1 MATASQQSRGN
12 GLSSSLISDFR
23 SIVSTLEQEKAGRD
37 GSPSDGEAS
46 AAARSTP
53 GEQRSLGDVRSRIA
67 ALGDMGDVLA
77 ARPVSAR
84 VEPVA
89 APSAETAQAARRRS
103 FGSTAR
109 QPGESEARRKRN
121 ASKDVITWQRLGVLA
136 VFMAVVGGGAIL
148 LQSLAAREEAK
159 VAPEVIGNAAV
170 ASVAPSAQSEAQAAV
185 ALKPVELSGAAIEAS
200 VPSSAPPAVLA
211 HGSASDSLPPIVLNA
226 RGRASAAPDVPPLA
240 SGVTAFAAPDP
251 VAAAAGAI
259 PDAVEGAPE
268 AVAAVAADAGADA
281 AAPTRVAAL
290 PKQAPLPPARAPQRE
305 VAAATPAA
313 STAEASSSAPSA
325 PAAPAVAEPLPAG
338 FGGDPVGTAVMRSP
352 VTMRAAPKK
361 GAAAIGNLPRG
372 KQVQLVTCQ
381 QWCEI
386 IVDGKRAFVYKSF
399 VDTGAVA
406 ASAGAAAEEAGDA
419 AEAEAAA
426 PE

>member
-46 AAARSTP
+46 AAARFTP

-84 VEPVA
+84 VEPVV
-89 APSAETAQAARRRS
+89 APAAETAQAARRRS

-251 VAAAAGAI
+251 VVAAAGAI
-259 PDAVEGAPE
+259 PDAAEGAPE
-268 AVAAVAADAGADA
+268 AVAAVAADA

-325 PAAPAVAEPLPAG
+325 PEAPAVAEPLPAG

>member
-251 VAAAAGAI
+251 VVAAAGAI
-259 PDAVEGAPE
+259 PDAAEGAPE
-268 AVAAVAADAGADA
+268 AVAAVAADA

-290 PKQAPLPPARAPQRE
+290 PKQAPLPPTRAPQRE

-313 STAEASSSAPSA
+313 SNAEAPSSA
-325 PAAPAVAEPLPAG
+325 PAAPAALAVAEPLPAG

-419 AEAEAAA
+419 ADAEAAA